1 MKSIIPRTIQARLI
15 LSHLLVSIIS
25 IILISVYAGST
36 LYRATRAQVEHRYE
50 DLAFAA
56 ADLLERPLL
65 EYKIN
70 SSAQSDLTVSI
81 AKLFRNNPEVRY
93 TVYDS
98 AGNAI
103 VDSLGDLSASLQAT
117 ERPDVAQVLSGDN
130 LEGEY
135 IGRNVQGAEV
145 LNLAVAVTDGNE
157 IIGAVAFQVP
167 AENALLAARRSLA
180 ALIASAL
187 VVALAMSAVGY
198 YLARNL
204 AVPIS
209 GLTDTAESLAR
220 GELDARVNSPEVPVE
235 LNRLAHSFN
244 TMAERLQA
252 YVHELRSFVANASHE
267 LRTPLTSIKLRVE
280 SLRNGALDDPS
291 VADRF
296 LAEIESEVDRL
307 SCMVNEMLDL
317 SRIEGGLTEEQR
329 VPVNLAQIVEEVYAT
344 FLARTQRAEID
355 FTRRVDPSVHP
366 FLGDEEQLRR
376 MLYNLVDNAIKY
388 TPHNGQVEIVLDR
401 VDGEQ
406 LSRLV
411 VRDNG
416 FGITKNQLPHIFERF
431 YRVEATRPRYGPPQ
445 GTGLGLAIT
454 KSIVENHGGAIN
466 VSSNVGEGT
475 TFVIDFPAGKVS

>member
-15 LSHLLVSIIS
+15 LSHLLVSLIS
-25 IILISVYAGST
+25 IILISVYAGGT
-36 LYRATRAQVEHRYE
+36 LYSATRTQVEHRYE

-65 EYKIN
+65 EYHEVN
-70 SSAQSDLTVSI
+70 SPQADLTVSI
-81 AKLFRNNPEVRY
+81 VKLFRNNPEIRY

-103 VDSLGDLSASLQAT
+103 AASSDDLSASLPVA
-117 ERPDVAQVLSGDN
+117 ERPEVKQVLSGEN
-130 LEGEY
+130 FEGEY
-135 IGRNVQGAEV
+135 IGRNAQGEEV
-145 LNLAVAVTDGNE
+145 LNLAVAVTNGDE
-157 IIGAVAFQVP
+157 IIGAVALQVP
-167 AENALLAARRSLA
+167 AENALLAARQSLA
-180 ALIASAL
+180 TLIASAL
-187 VVALAMSAVGY
+187 VVALAMGAVGY

-209 GLTDTAESLAR
+209 HLTDTAESLAR
-220 GELDARVNSPEVPVE
+220 GELDSRVNSPVVPVE

-317 SRIEGGLTEEQR
+317 SRIEGGLTKEQR
-329 VPVNLAQIVEEVYAT
+329 VPVRLAQLVEDVYAT
-344 FLARTQRAEID
+344 FLARTQRAEIE
-355 FTRRVDPSVHP
+355 FTRRVDASVP
-366 FLGDEEQLRR
+366 PVLGDEEQLRR

-388 TPHNGQVEIVLDR
+388 TPHNGQVEIILER
-401 VDGEQ
+401 VDIEQ
-406 LSRLV
+406 FSRLV
-411 VRDNG
+411 IRDSG

-445 GTGLGLAIT
+445 GTGLGLAIA
-454 KSIVENHGGAIN
+454 KSIVENHGGTIS
-466 VSSNVGEGT
+466 VSSQVGEGT
-475 TFVIDFPAGKVS
+475 TFVIDFPMGETR

>member
-15 LSHLLVSIIS
+15 LSHLLVSLVS
-25 IILISVYAGST
+25 IILISVYAGGTVYHAS
-36 LYRATRAQVEHRYE
+36 RAQVEHRYE

-65 EYKIN
+65 EYQENTI
-70 SSAQSDLTVSI
+70 AQSDLTVSI
-81 AKLFRNNPEVRY
+81 AKLFRNNPEIRY
-93 TVYDS
+93 TVFDS

-103 VDSLGDLSASLQAT
+103 SDNSVDISASLHAA
-117 ERPDVAQVLSGDN
+117 ERPEVKQVLTGDN

-135 IGRNVQGAEV
+135 IRRNAQGEDV
-145 LNLAVAVTDGNE
+145 LHLAVAVTHGNE
-157 IIGAVAFQVP
+157 IIGAVALQVP

-180 ALIASAL
+180 TLIASAL

-204 AVPIS
+204 AVPIRH
-209 GLTDTAESLAR
+209 LTDTAESLAR
-220 GELDARVNSPEVPVE
+220 GDMNARVNSPEVPVE
-235 LNRLAHSFN
+235 LNRLARSFN
-244 TMAERLQA
+244 IMAERLQA
-252 YVHELRSFVANASHE
+252 HVHELRSFVANASHE

-280 SLRNGALDDPS
+280 SLRNGALDDPP

-296 LAEIESEVDRL
+296 LADIESEVDRL

-329 VPVNLAQIVEEVYAT
+329 APVRLTQIVEDVYAT
-344 FLARTQRAEID
+344 FLARTKRAEIE
-355 FTRRVDPSVHP
+355 FSRRVDYSVP
-366 FLGDEEQLRR
+366 PLLGDEEQLRR

-388 TPHNGQVEIVLDR
+388 TPHNGQVEIVLEH
-401 VDGEQ
+401 VGEEQ
-406 LSRLV
+406 LNRLV

-454 KSIVENHGGAIN
+454 KTIVENHGGTIC
-466 VSSNVGEGT
+466 VSSQVGEGT
-475 TFVIDFPAGKVS
+475 TFVIDFPTGKER

>member
-15 LSHLLVSIIS
+15 LSHLLVSLIS
-25 IILISVYAGST
+25 IVLISVYAGGT
-36 LYRATRAQVEHRYE
+36 LYSATRTQVEHRYE

-56 ADLLERPLL
+56 ADLLEHHLL
-65 EYKIN
+65 EYQENRSVQPNLSI
-70 SSAQSDLTVSI
+70 SI

-98 AGNAI
+98 TGRAI
-103 VDSLGDLSASLQAT
+103 VDNSGDLSVSLPAAD
-117 ERPDVAQVLSGDN
+117 RPEVMRVLSGDN

-135 IGRNVQGAEV
+135 IARNAQGGEI
-145 LNLAVAVTDGNE
+145 LNLAVAVTDKTA
-157 IIGAVAFQVP
+157 IIGAVAMQVP

-180 ALIASAL
+180 TLIASAL
-187 VVALAMSAVGY
+187 VVALAISAVGY

-209 GLTDTAESLAR
+209 HLTDTAESLAR
-220 GELDARVNSPEVPVE
+220 GEMDARANSPEVPVE

-244 TMAERLQA
+244 IMAERLQA

-317 SRIEGGLTEEQR
+317 SRIEGGLSEEQR
-329 VPVNLAQIVEEVYAT
+329 IPVSLAQIVEDVYAT
-344 FLARTQRAEID
+344 FLARAQRADIEFI
-355 FTRRVDPSVHP
+355 RHVDPSVP
-366 FLGDEEQLRR
+366 PLLGDEEQLRR
-376 MLYNLVDNAIKY
+376 MLYNLIDNAIKY
-388 TPHNGQVEIVLDR
+388 TPHNGKLEIILER
-401 VDGEQ
+401 VGSEHI
-406 LSRLV
+406 SRLV
-411 VRDNG
+411 VRDSG

-454 KSIVENHGGAIN
+454 KSIVENHGGTIS
-466 VSSNVGEGT
+466 VSSQVGEGT
-475 TFVIDFPAGKVS
+475 TFVIDFPTGK